1 MQLKIPIKGLG
12 IKMTDSKLIDTSV
25 WLDYLFKD
33 KYKEI
38 IDLSETVLI
47 SSLTIFE
54 IRRKMLKDKLD
65 HAAIEAAM
73 LFVDKKSL
81 IEPVSTDIAELA
93 AQLSDKHQL
102 AAADSI
108 IYATAQHRKVQLITR
123 DNDFRG
129 LPGVVVVS

>member
-1 MQLKIPIKGLG
+1 
-12 IKMTDSKLIDTSV
+12 MTDSKLIDTSI

-65 HAAIEAAM
+65 HAAIEAA
-73 LFVDKKSL
+73 LFFVQRKSL
-81 IEPVSTDIAELA
+81 IEPVSTEIAELA
-93 AQLSDKHQL
+93 AQLSVKHQL
-102 AAADSI
+102 AAADAL
-108 IYATAQHRKVQLITR
+108 IYASAQHHRVQLITR

-129 LPGVVVVS
+129 LSGVTVLS